1 MEIQT
6 VPSGQ
11 RKEMPD
17 KNRKWTIPD
26 GIMTMEPPKILA
38 PTPCVGM
45 TDLMF
50 SESKAEQLQAKK
62 LCRSCPVSVN
72 CLADALARCDYFG
85 VWGGY
90 TGRERREIAAQLRR
104 KQEHEELRVRASA
117 AR

>member
-1 MEIQT
+1 

-11 RKEMPD
+11 RRE
-17 KNRKWTIPD
+17 KNDNNRRWNIPD
-26 GIMTMEPPKILA
+26 GIMTMPPPNIVA

-50 SESKAEQLQAKK
+50 SESKAEQQQAKK
-62 LCRSCPVSVN
+62 LCRSCPVATG

-104 KQEHEELRVRASA
+104 KQEREDFRVQA
-117 AR
+117 AAAM